1 MHIRRQCWDLPNEQM
16 MQNTGKDW
24 LLVLV
29 PKLNEI
35 QRMMT
40 LMVLSR
46 AWHVHNELTHDKPA
60 PPTEASRRFLCSY
73 VDTLLLIRQAPG
85 TDACKGKEVISY
97 SGRTTKNTG
106 DTKTKK
112 QVKNRERPTWDQ
124 LKLNVD
130 GSYLERNGEAGAG
143 MILRDHEGEVIF
155 AACRSIT

>member
-1 MHIRRQCWDLPNEQM
+1 MDQFVAPDGLTHM
-16 MQNTGKDW
+16 
-24 LLVLV
+24 LVLL

-40 LMVLSR
+40 LMVLWR
-46 AWHVHNELTHDKPA
+46 AWHVHNEITHDKPA

-73 VDTLLLIRQAPG
+73 MDTLLLIRQAPG
-85 TDACKGKEVISY
+85 ADACKGKEVISY
-97 SGRTTKNTG
+97 SGRTTKNSG

-112 QVKNRERPTWDQ
+112 QIKNWERPARGR

-155 AACRSIT
+155 AACRSITRCSSFTQRGR